1 MSVPFSKSLLAVTV
15 TAAIAFAASGPAMA
29 AGTHAEELG
38 HGHDDT
44 QAFGEAGKPSEASR
58 TIEIV
63 MGDNYFEP
71 EKIAVQPGETIRFV
85 VKNEGGF
92 LHEFNIG
99 TAATHAEH
107 QKEMTTMMEHGML
120 TATGVDHDAMKMDH
134 SSKGMAGHVH
144 DDPNSVLVEP
154 GKTQELVWTFAAA
167 TDLEFACNV
176 PGHYETGMM
185 GEIDMKAGQ
194 NVGS

>member
-1 MSVPFSKSLLAVTV
+1 MFVQFPKTLLAVT
-15 TAAIAFAASGPAMA
+15 AAVAFAASGPAMA
-29 AGTHAEELG
+29 AGSHAEGKG
-38 HGHDDT
+38 HGHEDT
-44 QAFGEAGKPSEASR
+44 KTFGAPGKASEASR

-71 EKIAVQPGETIRFV
+71 EKIAIQAGETIRFV
-85 VKNEGGF
+85 VKNKGDF

-99 TAATHAEH
+99 TAPMHAEH
-107 QKEMTTMMEHGML
+107 QKEMMTMMEHGML
-120 TATGVDHDAMKMDH
+120 TATGVDHSMMKMDH
-134 SSKGMAGHVH
+134 SSTGMSGHVH

-176 PGHYETGMM
+176 PGHYDAGMM
-185 GEIDMKAGQ
+185 GEIDIKAGRHI
-194 NVGS
+194 GS